1 MNQRVLITGASHGIG
16 KAAAE
21 RFAKEGCTLILNCRQ
36 SVEELSAL
44 EFYLK
49 KNYSIDCISLIGDV
63 SSPDFVKEM
72 FEKTMERFGGIDILI
87 NNAGISHIGLLGDM
101 SNEEWHRVMGIN
113 LDSVFYCCREAIPYM
128 LSKKSGS
135 IVNVSSVWGNI
146 GASMEVAYS
155 ASKGAVNSFTKALA
169 KELAPSNIR
178 VNAAAFGTIDTRMN
192 SCFSADERTALEE
205 EIPIGRYGTTEE
217 AAECIYRLATAP
229 AYLTGQI
236 LTMDGGWC

>member
-1 MNQRVLITGASHGIG
+1 MIHIEEKRRISYESACSYYRCIPRDW
-16 KAAAE
+16 KS
-21 RFAKEGCTLILNCRQ
+21 RCRE

-49 KNYSIDCISLIGDV
+49 KNYSVDCISLIGDV

-113 LDSVFYCCREAIPYM
+113 LEAIPYM

-192 SCFSADERTALEE
+192 SCFSAEEQTALEE

>member
-44 EFYLK
+44 
-49 KNYSIDCISLIGDV
+49 
-63 SSPDFVKEM
+63 EM

-192 SCFSADERTALEE
+192 SCFSAEERAALEE
-205 EIPIGRYGTTEE
+205 EIPIGRYGTPQE
-217 AAECIYRLATAP
+217 AAECIYRLATAT

-236 LTMDGGWC
+236 ITMDGGWC

>member
-49 KNYSIDCISLIGDV
+49 KNYSVDCISLIGDV

-192 SCFSADERTALEE
+192 SCFSADLPPCNCPGLSDRTDHNH
-205 EIPIGRYGTTEE
+205 GW
-217 AAECIYRLATAP
+217 RLVLKTS
-229 AYLTGQI
+229 YFLSLRIIEKGSR
-236 LTMDGGWC
+236 